1 MCRISFSETDRI
13 LAERALLSSAAAR
26 VVGHERFLSTCNFF
40 FHPAATSVYYVC
52 MPLNEIRNIYDHLN
66 GSKMA
71 RAMTIVIVMTAILG
85 GCVQTYT
92 LILKQRFHQ
101 TRLKKQS
108 TASYNGFKQI
118 VLTDTKYYFYEC
130 LYTIGLILSRLKTP
144 PH

>member
-1 MCRISFSETDRI
+1 MKISVIVCRISFSETDRI

-26 VVGHERFLSTCNFF
+26 VVVGHERFLSTCNFF

-85 GCVQTYT
+85 GCV
-92 LILKQRFHQ
+92 
-101 TRLKKQS
+101 
-108 TASYNGFKQI
+108 
-118 VLTDTKYYFYEC
+118 
-130 LYTIGLILSRLKTP
+130 
-144 PH
+144 